1 MVAVAFSGSSQIPAL
16 WRVNRLSFGTA
27 WFRYPAWCRC
37 FLAVSSVV
45 SSKKRAFGL
54 FVFVVVVDD
63 DFALGGSK
71 GNFFLNA
78 FTRDDFDD
86 DDAEN
91 WEDCLLHARGVLDGD
106 IAKTIFVEDFANMM
120 TRSDDSSEERKKC
133 VWLFFL
139 C

>member
-1 MVAVAFSGSSQIPAL
+1 MRLFLAQVNSAL
-16 WRVNRLSFGTA
+16 WRVNRLSFGTGGSDIRHGVDVFSLFLRSFFEEA
-27 WFRYPAWCRC
+27 RLVCLCR
-37 FLAVSSVV
+37 A
-45 SSKKRAFGL
+45 
-54 FVFVVVVDD
+54 VDD

-71 GNFFLNA
+71 ETFPECI
-78 FTRDDFDD
+78 TRDDFDD

-91 WEDCLLHARGVLDGD
+91 WEDCLLHTRGVLDGD